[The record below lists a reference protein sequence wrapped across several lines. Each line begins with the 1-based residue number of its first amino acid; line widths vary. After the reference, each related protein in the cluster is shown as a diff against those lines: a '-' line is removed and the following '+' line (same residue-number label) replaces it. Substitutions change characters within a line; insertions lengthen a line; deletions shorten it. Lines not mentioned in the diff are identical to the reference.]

1 MGSDPKSNPAGP
13 VAPEPA
19 KKKKIDLVLPILNE
33 EIESTEQEM
42 EDLFNE
48 DKVEHRHGD
57 SEPEHD

>member
-1 MGSDPKSNPAGP
+1 MASDPKSPAGQP
-13 VAPEPA
+13 SPEPD

-33 EIESTEQEM
+33 EIESNEKDM